1 MTIICFGKNYQDHMN
16 ELGDKPV
23 DQPVIFLKPE
33 SVLKACKTWGET
45 LPLAL
50 TEDETH
56 FECELVFTL
65 KSGGFQLTRDAARDS
80 IDAVTLGL
88 DMTKR
93 VLQKQLKE
101 AGHPWTIGKAF
112 PDAAVIGPWMSVDDL
127 DFVLS
132 QPFSF
137 SLNDVVRQKSTG
149 QHMLF
154 SPVDLIMYASQ
165 YFPLSAGDIL
175 FTGTPSGVG
184 AVKRG
189 DVGQLQWAEK
199 SYCVAWC

>member
-1 MTIICFGKNYQDHMN
+1 MTIVCFGKNYQDHMN

-23 DQPVIFLKPE
+23 DRPVIFLKPE
-33 SVLKACKTWGET
+33 SVLKTCKTWGET
-45 LPLAL
+45 MPLVL

-56 FECELVFTL
+56 FECELVFKL
-65 KSGGFQLTRDAARDS
+65 KSGGFQLTRDAARTA
-80 IDAVTLGL
+80 IDAVTIGL

-112 PDAAVIGPWMSVDDL
+112 PDAAVIGPWISVDDL
-127 DFVLS
+127 DYILS

-137 SLNDVVRQKSTG
+137 SLNDVVQQKSAG
-149 QHMLF
+149 QNMLF
-154 SPVDLIMYASQ
+154 SPVDLIMYASN
-165 YFPLSAGDIL
+165 YFPLSAGDMI

-184 AVKRG
+184 AVHAG
-189 DVGQLQWAEK
+189 DSGELRLGEYAYSVVW
-199 SYCVAWC
+199 

>member
-1 MTIICFGKNYQDHMN
+1 MAIICFGKNYQDHMQ

-23 DQPVIFLKPE
+23 DNPVIFLKPE
-33 SVLKACKTWGET
+33 SVLKVCPNWGEKIS
-45 LPLAL
+45 LAL

-56 FECELVFTL
+56 FECELVFKL
-65 KSGGFQLTRDAARDS
+65 QSGGFQLSRDAAKNA
-80 IDAVTLGL
+80 ICAVTIGL

-112 PDAAVIGPWMSVDDL
+112 PDAAVIGPWVQVNDL
-127 DFVLS
+127 NAVLE

-137 SLNDVVRQKSTG
+137 SLNAVVRQESMGKT
-149 QHMLF
+149 MLF
-154 SPVDLIMYASQ
+154 SPVDLIMHASH

-184 AVKRG
+184 AVKKG
-189 DVGQLQWAEK
+189 DGGELKMGEK
-199 SYCVAWC
+199 NYYVAW